1 MADIL
6 SFDALMYNTQVVK
19 DLKSV
24 ITQPYDKINDKLKK
38 TYLERSEYNAVK
50 LILPDPINEADPDS
64 KYLNAKNILNDWK
77 AKQILK
83 KFGEKAFYYLEQ
95 EFTSPITNETII
107 RKGFIGL
114 MRFTD
119 FSEKIVFPHEKTLSK
134 PKEDRF
140 KLTLATNTY
149 FEQVF
154 LLFEDNNSE
163 VMNAFNKSLLSLSNN
178 NFSISVTD
186 DYNVKNSL
194 TPLIDPIMIENIC
207 ATFKNKKLV
216 IADGHHR
223 YETGVNYM
231 KYMRERNTN
240 HKGDESYNFGMMYF
254 SPSNQKGLII
264 LPTHRLVHGITSFSL
279 SSFLNNISNTF
290 YVKEFNSINEL
301 KEVLAENRYSF
312 GFYCNENL
320 DCYYLLTLKEDP
332 LNLIIDKPLVL
343 RDLDVSILHYMIL
356 YKEFGI
362 DEERLAQQI
371 NVEYV
376 REVGEGLEEVKSGR
390 EQVMFI
396 LNPTPVEKVMTVAIN
411 GEVMPQK
418 STDFYPKLITGLTM
432 YEM

>member
-6 SFDALMYNTQVVK
+6 PFDALMYNTQIVK
-19 DLKSV
+19 DLKGV

-38 TYLERSEYNAVK
+38 IYIERSEYNAVK

-77 AKQILK
+77 TKQILK

-107 RKGFIGL
+107 RKGFVGL

-140 KLTLATNTY
+140 KLTLTTNTY

-154 LLFEDNNSE
+154 LLFEDNNSY
-163 VMNAFNKSLLSLSNN
+163 VINAFNKSLSGDSN
-178 NFSISVTD
+178 NFSISVID
-186 DYNVKNSL
+186 DYNVKNNL
-194 TPLIDPIMIENIC
+194 TPLIDPLVIENIC
-207 ATFKNKKLV
+207 SAFKDKKLV

-264 LPTHRLVHGITSFSL
+264 LPTHRLVHGIASFSL
-279 SSFLNNISNTF
+279 SSFLKNISSTF
-290 YVKEFNSINEL
+290 YVKEFNSIDEL
-301 KEVLAENRYSF
+301 KEALTGSKYSF
-312 GFYCNENL
+312 GFYCKENL
-320 DCYYLLTLKEDP
+320 DRYYLLTLKEDP
-332 LNLIIDKPLVL
+332 LNLITDKPLVL

-356 YKEFGI
+356 FKEFGI

-376 REVGEGLEEVKSGR
+376 REIDEGLEEVKSGK
-390 EQVMFI
+390 EQMMFI
-396 LNPTPVEKVMTVAIN
+396 LNPTPVEQVMKVAIN

-418 STDFYPKLITGLTM
+418 STDFYPKLITGLVM

>member
-1 MADIL
+1 
-6 SFDALMYNTQVVK
+6 
-19 DLKSV
+19 
-24 ITQPYDKINDKLKK
+24 
-38 TYLERSEYNAVK
+38 
-50 LILPDPINEADPDS
+50 
-64 KYLNAKNILNDWK
+64 
-77 AKQILK
+77 
-83 KFGEKAFYYLEQ
+83 
-95 EFTSPITNETII
+95 
-107 RKGFIGL
+107 
-114 MRFTD
+114 
-119 FSEKIVFPHEKTLSK
+119 
-134 PKEDRF
+134 
-140 KLTLATNTY
+140 LTLATNTY

-163 VMNAFNKSLLSLSNN
+163 VMNAFNKSLLNLSNN
-178 NFSISVTD
+178 FTISVID

-194 TPLIDPIMIENIC
+194 TPLIDPLMIENIC
-207 ATFKNKKLV
+207 SVFKDKKLV

-301 KEVLAENRYSF
+301 KEVLAESRYSF

-320 DCYYLLTLKEDP
+320 DRYYLLTLKEDP
-332 LNLIIDKPLVL
+332 LNLITDKPLVL

-376 REVGEGLEEVKSGR
+376 REVDEGLEEVKSGR
-390 EQVMFI
+390 EQMMFI
-396 LNPTPVEKVMTVAIN
+396 LNPTPVEQVMKVAIN

-418 STDFYPKLITGLTM
+418 STDFYPKLITGLVM

>member
-6 SFDALMYNTQVVK
+6 PFDALMYNTQVMK
-19 DLKSV
+19 DLKDV

-163 VMNAFNKSLLSLSNN
+163 VMNAFNKSLLNLSNN
-178 NFSISVTD
+178 FTISVID

-194 TPLIDPIMIENIC
+194 TPLIDPLMIENIC
-207 ATFKNKKLV
+207 SVFKDKKLV

-301 KEVLAENRYSF
+301 KEVLAESRYSF

-320 DCYYLLTLKEDP
+320 DRYYLLTLKEDP
-332 LNLIIDKPLVL
+332 LNLITDKPLVL

-376 REVGEGLEEVKSGR
+376 REVDEGLEEVKSGR
-390 EQVMFI
+390 EQMMFI
-396 LNPTPVEKVMTVAIN
+396 LNPTPVEQVMKVAIN

>member
-6 SFDALMYNTQVVK
+6 PFDALMYNTQVMK
-19 DLKSV
+19 DLKDV

-50 LILPDPINEADPDS
+50 LILQDPINEADPDS

-163 VMNAFNKSLLSLSNN
+163 VMNAFNKSLLNLSNN
-178 NFSISVTD
+178 FTISVID

-194 TPLIDPIMIENIC
+194 TPLIDPLMIENIC
-207 ATFKNKKLV
+207 SVFKDKKLV

-301 KEVLAENRYSF
+301 KEVLAESRYSF

-320 DCYYLLTLKEDP
+320 DRYYLLTLKEDP
-332 LNLIIDKPLVL
+332 LNLITDKPLVL

-376 REVGEGLEEVKSGR
+376 REVDEGLEEVKSGR
-390 EQVMFI
+390 EQMMFI
-396 LNPTPVEKVMTVAIN
+396 LNPTPVEQVMKVAIN